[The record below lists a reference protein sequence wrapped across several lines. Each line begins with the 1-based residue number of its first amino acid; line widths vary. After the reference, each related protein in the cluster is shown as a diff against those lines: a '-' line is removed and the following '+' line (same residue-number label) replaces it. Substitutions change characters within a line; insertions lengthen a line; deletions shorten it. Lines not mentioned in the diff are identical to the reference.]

1 MRCMLHELLAAKIL
15 SPRYQI
21 DAEMV
26 WKAVQ
31 TELILGET
39 HWSKCQRGNRG
50 TARRLPIGPT
60 FGCPTYLPPRWQ
72 HDGGGTYGALT
83 DPMELVKQR

>member
-39 HWSKCQRGNRG
+39 HWSKCQRGQPGDSPPFTNRAYIRMSYLSSAEMA
-50 TARRLPIGPT
+50 ARRRRDL
-60 FGCPTYLPPRWQ
+60 R
-72 HDGGGTYGALT
+72 GAY
-83 DPMELVKQR
+83 